1 MIFFF
6 FSSGSPTIR
15 INWGRLFSRLRM
27 GALYS
32 SLSQVTC
39 TLDKLFPLLRV
50 VGSSLLVALDRPTHW
65 YICNLL
71 QFYWSSPE
79 VLRVSIFCQVKSISS
94 RSSSLLSLDGF
105 TTTSYGRFLLPWPLL
120 SCGLPYR
127 TCTRNASWIWLALS
141 LLSLPTPNQMF
152 LPLLI

>member
-6 FSSGSPTIR
+6 FSGSPTVR
-15 INWGRLFSRLRM
+15 ISWGRLFGRLRM
-27 GALYS
+27 GAVYS
-32 SLSQVTC
+32 SLFQVTC
-39 TLDKLFPLLRV
+39 TLDKLFPLLRI
-50 VGSSLLVALDRPTHW
+50 VGSSLLVALYGPTHW

-79 VLRVSIFCQVKSISS
+79 VLRVSIFCQVKNVSS
-94 RSSSLLSLDGF
+94 QSSSLLSLDGF
-105 TTTSYGRFLLPWPLL
+105 TTTSHCRFLLPWPLL

-141 LLSLPTPNQMF
+141 LLSLPMTSQMF